1 MKIFFYVGPNKDL
14 KSGFS
19 IKFWKIERKGSTVT
33 ASWGPAQ
40 VDRRKRRGCES
51 KLEEEMQMDITVCG
65 ACALRDG
72 SSREEAGNPGILQ
85 NTATTILGYGETG
98 GSQGTYQKHLF
109 VGGKATAFLLRRLK
123 DLQS

>member
-1 MKIFFYVGPNKDL
+1 
-14 KSGFS
+14 
-19 IKFWKIERKGSTVT
+19 
-33 ASWGPAQ
+33 
-40 VDRRKRRGCES
+40 
-51 KLEEEMQMDITVCG
+51 MDITVCG

-109 VGGKATAFLLRRLK
+109 VGSNAPVLRLREFNQF
-123 DLQS
+123 QS